1 MLTAG
6 VDIGSTM
13 TKVLIL
19 SDGREISREITETGT
34 EHRTQAHLV
43 MERALEQVKLSIN
56 DLDYIVGTGYGR
68 LNIPF
73 ADKQIT
79 EITCHG
85 RGVAALFPEAKT
97 VIEIGGQDCKAIRL
111 EANKVVD
118 FAMNEKCAA
127 GTGRFLQLVADMLEL
142 TLPEMNQM
150 AMAARETVP
159 ISNYCAIFAQQ
170 EIIASL
176 SMGIAPDAILAGL
189 FDSFARRLIKLA
201 QPIGVKP
208 AVVLT
213 GGGSKHLA
221 LKNAVETV
229 LGYPVC
235 VPEEPFLTG
244 ALGAALLAADR
255 AIKEGTQKGC
265 RKLEPACVCGMKAE
279 NGGDVKC
286 QM

>member
-19 SDGREISREITETGT
+19 QDGREVSRKIVETGA
-34 EHRTQAHLV
+34 EHRRLAHSIMDEALTQAGLRP
-43 MERALEQVKLSIN
+43 EE
-56 DLDYIVGTGYGR
+56 LDYVVGTGYGR

-73 ADKQIT
+73 ADRQIT

-85 RGVAALFPEAKT
+85 RGVAALFPETRT

-111 EANKVVD
+111 EKGKVID

-127 GTGRFLQLVADMLEL
+127 GTGRFLQLIADMLEL
-142 TLPEMNQM
+142 SLAEMNEM
-150 AMAARETVP
+150 ALSTRESTP

-176 SMGIAPDAILAGL
+176 SMGTPPEVILHGL

-201 QPIGVKP
+201 QPMGVRP
-208 AVVLT
+208 SVVLT

-221 LKNAVETV
+221 LRRAVEEI

-235 VPEEPFLTG
+235 APEEPFLTG

-255 AIKEGTQKGC
+255 VEKEGSRRGQHTLTTGP
-265 RKLEPACVCGMKAE
+265 L
-279 NGGDVKC
+279 
-286 QM
+286 